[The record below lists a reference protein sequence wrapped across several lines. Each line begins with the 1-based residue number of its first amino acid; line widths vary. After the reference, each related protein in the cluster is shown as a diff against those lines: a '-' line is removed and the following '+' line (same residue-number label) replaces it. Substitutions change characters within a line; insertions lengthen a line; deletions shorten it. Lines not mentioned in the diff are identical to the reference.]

1 VLIRG
6 LIFDHILSF
15 SLSDSFADESHFTDE
30 PYVRRGRFLT
40 GGNIS
45 EKNNTIGKL
54 YIVATPIG
62 NMEDI
67 TLRALNILKSVN
79 LIAAEDTRHTGNL
92 LSYHNI
98 KTPLISCHEH
108 NEKYR
113 ISLLIDKLKQ
123 GEAIAVVS
131 DAGTP
136 GVSDPGYQLIKEA
149 IANGITVVPVP
160 GVSAVITAISAA
172 GLPTDE
178 FLFIGFAHK
187 KEGKRI
193 SQLKRLA
200 NESETLVFYES
211 PGRIISFIEEVKE
224 IMGDRYGVLGREMT
238 KLHEEFIRGS
248 LSEILMILKER
259 PVIKGECTLLI
270 KGCEDREEIS
280 SETLKNEI
288 EELII
293 QGMKVSELS
302 KQIAEK
308 YNLPK
313 RYIYEQALMIKKR
326 DVT

>member
-1 VLIRG
+1 MNT
-6 LIFDHILSF
+6 F
-15 SLSDSFADESHFTDE
+15 
-30 PYVRRGRFLT
+30 
-40 GGNIS
+40 
-45 EKNNTIGKL
+45 EKNNTTGNL

-62 NMEDI
+62 NMDDI
-67 TLRALNILKSVN
+67 TLRALNILRSVN

-92 LSYHNI
+92 LAYHNI
-98 KTPLISCHEH
+98 RVPLISCHEH
-108 NEKYR
+108 NENHR

-123 GEAIAVVS
+123 GESIAVVS

-149 IANGITVVPVP
+149 IANGITIVPIP
-160 GVSAVITAISAA
+160 GVSAVITAISTA
-172 GLPTDE
+172 GLPTNE
-178 FLFIGFAHK
+178 FLFIGFSHK
-187 KEGKRI
+187 KQGKRI

-248 LSEILMILKER
+248 LSEILLILKER

-270 KGCEDREEIS
+270 KGCEEKEEIS
-280 SETLKNEI
+280 LEILRKEI
-288 EELII
+288 EEGLTVK
-293 QGMKVSELS
+293 GMKVSELS

-313 RYIYEQALMIKKR
+313 RDIYEQALMINKSMG
-326 DVT
+326 